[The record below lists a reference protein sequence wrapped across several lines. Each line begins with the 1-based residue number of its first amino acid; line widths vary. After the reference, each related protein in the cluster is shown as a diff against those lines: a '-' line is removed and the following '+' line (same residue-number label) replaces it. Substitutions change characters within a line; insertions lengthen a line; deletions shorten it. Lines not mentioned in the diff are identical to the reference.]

1 MRGFRNF
8 KLALLGTIAAVTA
21 VASLTTLRPAVAQDT
36 APATTAVPAAP
47 PAPTTGPAP
56 AMWVVRDADTTIYL
70 FGTVHLLPPG
80 LVWRQD
86 QLRAAFDAADTLVKE
101 LPADPTPEEMAG
113 LMFPA
118 GLYLEGPGLPERI
131 GAEKFAQFKAAMAPL
146 GMPDPMLERLRPWL
160 AGLFLSVSIMMETG
174 LDPESGVEKVIDTWN
189 REAGKPRLGL
199 ETAEQQIGFFRD
211 MPEEAALAT
220 FFTGLDQLGEARAF
234 MDTMVGAWA
243 SGDTATLDRV
253 VNEAMAPTPELR
265 AVILGAR
272 NARWA
277 KWIDA
282 RMDTPGTVLV
292 AVGAGHLVGHDSVQ
306 VFLEQEGHVAE
317 RVAP

>member
-1 MRGFRNF
+1 MRGFTNF

-21 VASLTTLRPAVAQDT
+21 VASLATLRPAVAQDT
-36 APATTAVPAAP
+36 ATATASAP
-47 PAPTTGPAP
+47 VTAPTTGPAP

-101 LPADPTPEEMAG
+101 LPSDPTPEEMAG

-131 GAEKFAQFKAAMAPL
+131 GAEKFAQFKAAMAPM
-146 GMPDPMLERLRPWL
+146 GMPDPLLERLRPWL
-160 AGLFLSVSIMMETG
+160 AGLFLSVSIMSETG
-174 LDPESGVEKVIDTWN
+174 LDPDSGVEKVIGNWN
-189 REAGKPRLGL
+189 EEAGKPRLGL
-199 ETAEQQIGFFRD
+199 ETLEQQIGFFRD

-243 SGDTATLDRV
+243 IGDTATLDRV
-253 VNEAMAPTPELR
+253 MNEAMAPTPELR
-265 AVILGAR
+265 AVIFGTR

-277 KWIDA
+277 EWIDA

-292 AVGAGHLVGHDSVQ
+292 AVGAGHLVGPDSVQ

-317 RVAP
+317 RVMP